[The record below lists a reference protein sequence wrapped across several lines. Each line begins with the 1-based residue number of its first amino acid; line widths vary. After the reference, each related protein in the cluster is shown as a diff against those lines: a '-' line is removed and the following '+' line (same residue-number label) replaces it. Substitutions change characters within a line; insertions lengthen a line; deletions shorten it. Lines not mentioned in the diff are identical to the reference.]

1 MPHPMVPSL
10 NRDNGLWTNIGNGI
24 QMLVYAAAVVIVIT
38 LARGTPTFAE
48 LAKER
53 YGLGPDQVY
62 SVTMATS
69 ADEVTQAKGTL
80 LLYPG
85 TGTSL
90 GSQTIRVGVVTSDGR
105 FQTVNVLL
113 SSVIFDS
120 YGGLSTSRF
129 TFYGYQPYFSPDT
142 LQDLV
147 RQGLEELRFTLSDE
161 QRAQLGV

>member
-38 LARGTPTFAE
+38 LARGTPTF
-48 LAKER
+48 
-53 YGLGPDQVY
+53 
-62 SVTMATS
+62 VTVATS